1 MKSFVSGDK
10 AGNIIVWN
18 EKFQKYK
25 TVSVPKSNSLS
36 NMVVAL
42 SCSRGRQLLVG
53 TKGSDIYVLELG
65 GGFDKAKKVMS
76 GHSEG
81 QLWGLAVHRTQDYI
95 YTGGEDQ
102 RLMKWK
108 YMEKRQLEK

>member
-1 MKSFVSGDK
+1 MISGMGNGSIYFWENEICVKSVSGHQGSVSAICPRKDMKSFVSGDK

-42 SCSRGRQLLVG
+42 SCSRGR
-53 TKGSDIYVLELG
+53 
-65 GGFDKAKKVMS
+65 
-76 GHSEG
+76 
-81 QLWGLAVHRTQDYI
+81 
-95 YTGGEDQ
+95 
-102 RLMKWK
+102 
-108 YMEKRQLEK
+108 